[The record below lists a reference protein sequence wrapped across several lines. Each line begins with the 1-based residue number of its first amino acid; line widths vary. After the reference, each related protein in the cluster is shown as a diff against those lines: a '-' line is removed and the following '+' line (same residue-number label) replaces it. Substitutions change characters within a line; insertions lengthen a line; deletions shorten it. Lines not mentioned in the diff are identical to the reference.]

1 MSLEEKEKIGMDLAE
16 GENTTTS
23 FRFERKIFQVLVEQK
38 EIDLDW
44 EMDSWWRVF
53 PVVIDGVYYTQNN
66 MINPDLKS

>member
-44 EMDSWWRVF
+44 EMDS
-53 PVVIDGVYYTQNN
+53 
-66 MINPDLKS
+66 